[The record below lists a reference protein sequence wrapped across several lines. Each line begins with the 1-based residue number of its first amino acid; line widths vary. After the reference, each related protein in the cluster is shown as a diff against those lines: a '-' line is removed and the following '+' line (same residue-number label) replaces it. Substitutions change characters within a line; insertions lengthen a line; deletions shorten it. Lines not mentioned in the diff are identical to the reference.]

1 MNKTTF
7 GILTIIFNSIGIP
20 CFLQG
25 QTKAGVIRI
34 ILSCIPLAGAVFG
47 TINLV
52 LGILLGIEVLKMTE
66 EEFQSKLGTL
76 DKGWPKMIKEETAE

>member
-7 GILTIIFNSIGIP
+7 GILTIIFNSIGLP

-34 ILSCIPLAGAVFG
+34 ILCCIPFFGQVVAVIN
-47 TINLV
+47 TIF
-52 LGILLGIEVLKMTE
+52 GILLGIEILKMTE
-66 EEFQSKLGTL
+66 EEFQSKLGTF
-76 DKGWPKMIKEETAE
+76 DKGWPKMIKE